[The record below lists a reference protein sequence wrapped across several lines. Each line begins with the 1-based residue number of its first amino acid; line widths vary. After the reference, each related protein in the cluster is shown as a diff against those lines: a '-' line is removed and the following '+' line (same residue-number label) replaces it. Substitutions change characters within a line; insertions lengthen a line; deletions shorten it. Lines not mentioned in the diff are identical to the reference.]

1 MFKKPKVPTE
11 KLAKRLQ
18 KEHREEETVKQ
29 LQVSAIKDGT
39 VIDHIESKSTFKV
52 ASILKI
58 QDAGQV
64 VLVGMNL
71 SSHQL
76 GKKGIIKIEGK
87 NLTQEEVNK
96 IALVAP
102 DATLNIIKNYE
113 VVEKRR
119 VSLPEE
125 LVGIVKCFNPNC
137 ISNHE
142 RVQTR
147 FHAVR
152 KTPLRLRCHYCERV
166 MGERDIE
173 LL

>member
-1 MFKKPKVPTE
+1 M
-11 KLAKRLQ
+11 
-18 KEHREEETVKQ
+18 KQ

-39 VIDHIESKSTFKV
+39 VIDHIDSKSTFKV
-52 ASILKI
+52 ASILNI
-58 QDAGQV
+58 PEEGRL

-87 NLTQEEVNK
+87 VLTQEEVNK
-96 IALVAP
+96 IALIAP
-102 DATLNIIKNYE
+102 NATLNIIKDFE
-113 VVEKRR
+113 VVEKRA

-125 LVGIVKCFNPNC
+125 ITGIVKCFNPNC

-142 RVQTR
+142 RIQPR
-147 FHAVR
+147 FKVIR
-152 KTPLRLRCHYCERV
+152 KAPVRLRCHYCERA
-166 MGERDIE
+166 MEGEDIE

>member
-1 MFKKPKVPTE
+1 M
-11 KLAKRLQ
+11 R
-18 KEHREEETVKQ
+18 Q

-39 VIDHIESKSTFKV
+39 VIDHIDSKSTFKV
-52 ASILKI
+52 ASILNI
-58 QDAGQV
+58 LEEGRV
-64 VLVGMNL
+64 VLIGMNL
-71 SSHQL
+71 SSGQL

-87 NLTQEEVNK
+87 NLTQEEANK
-96 IALVAP
+96 IALIAP

-142 RVQTR
+142 KVKT
-147 FHAVR
+147 HLHVMK
-152 KTPLRLRCHYCERV
+152 KTPLRLRCHY
-166 MGERDIE
+166 
-173 LL
+173 